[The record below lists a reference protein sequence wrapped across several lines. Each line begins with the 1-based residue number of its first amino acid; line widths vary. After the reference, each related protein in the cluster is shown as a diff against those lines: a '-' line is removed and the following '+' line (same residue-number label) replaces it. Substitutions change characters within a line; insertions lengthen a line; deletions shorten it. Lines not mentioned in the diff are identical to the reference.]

1 MDLLPNKLDFLITH
15 WSTFPRKYPAMFPLV
30 HCDYMGGKT
39 EWVRRR
45 FQSCNFSLILNGRG
59 EFHRAGR
66 VWPVKAPCVL
76 TQWPGEHV
84 EYGPADGESWDELYL
99 IYDAQ
104 LLPRFRTAGFID
116 LRRPVWPISHPPAV
130 GKRIADL
137 HALSHS
143 DSPENAADRADRTA
157 EWLILET
164 HSPPPVSRID
174 AGILRASEEIRNNP
188 AGPVDFSALAKRC
201 GMSLSTFRRRWQHA
215 FGMPPGQS
223 LLQLRMHEACR
234 LLTET
239 RLPVGEVARLSGFDD
254 EFYFSRRFR
263 LRLQATPTKYR
274 QLFHSRPS

>member
-1 MDLLPNKLDFLITH
+1 
-15 WSTFPRKYPAMFPLV
+15 
-30 HCDYMGGKT
+30 
-39 EWVRRR
+39 
-45 FQSCNFSLILNGRG
+45 
-59 EFHRAGR
+59 
-66 VWPVKAPCVL
+66 L